1 MNAGAPEGQAIS
13 TPLVKRWCNEKF
25 FQLFKMPKGGLLE
38 VVNQYNTIL
47 MTSEKKYN
55 MTNNDLQNTT

>member
-1 MNAGAPEGQAIS
+1 
-13 TPLVKRWCNEKF
+13 
-25 FQLFKMPKGGLLE
+25 MPKGGLLE

-55 MTNNDLQNTT
+55 MTNNDLHRNINIEEH